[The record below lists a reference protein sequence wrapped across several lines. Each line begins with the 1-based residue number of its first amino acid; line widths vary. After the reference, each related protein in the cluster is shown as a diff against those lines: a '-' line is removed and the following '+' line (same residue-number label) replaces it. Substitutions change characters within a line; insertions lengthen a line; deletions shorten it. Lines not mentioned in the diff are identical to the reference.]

1 MKKTVLLLVAFVLMV
16 AGAYAQTSSTATP
29 KADSV
34 KPKATVTN
42 PAPTNIATSKEVE
55 QAPDVVLAKD
65 NCFTGEVLVI
75 GTSKVFL
82 TKKENIFV
90 WMKDGKAVE
99 IRMIRPEVFMT
110 KIKSKG
116 LQVHD
121 MWPMILKIGR
131 EEFLVY
137 YFATSGGGYY
147 GLPDG
152 SIKKEPHMKQSGVI
166 RTGWLDEKWAVK
178 DIKSLRK
185 IIEEIE
191 KSSSTGGGNFE
202 S

>member
-1 MKKTVLLLVAFVLMV
+1 
-16 AGAYAQTSSTATP
+16 
-29 KADSV
+29 
-34 KPKATVTN
+34 
-42 PAPTNIATSKEVE
+42 
-55 QAPDVVLAKD
+55 
-65 NCFTGEVLVI
+65 
-75 GTSKVFL
+75 
-82 TKKENIFV
+82 
-90 WMKDGKAVE
+90 
-99 IRMIRPEVFMT
+99 
-110 KIKSKG
+110 
-116 LQVHD
+116 